1 MKQNIVVAGQETK
14 TAKTGNTKYI
24 IVSDN
29 KKYEFYRNKADRTA
43 SVAYTGYANLN
54 PMLGDTLAIN
64 VEETPESFQDTKT
77 GKMVNYTK
85 RRIMSFDGRVDAT
98 GTLPQATQAPPQAQT
113 PQTGNMTLE
122 LRIDALEAR
131 VAFLENPPQN
141 NLNDEVYADIDGK
154 QTPVP
159 S

>member
-29 KKYEFYRNKADRTA
+29 KKYEFYRNKADGTA

-98 GTLPQATQAPPQAQT
+98 ETPPQATQAPPT
-113 PQTGNMTLE
+113 PVKPPTSVPSASGS
-122 LRIDALEAR
+122 DLEAR
-131 VAFLENPPQN
+131 VKALEDWKDKQP
-141 NLNDEVYADIDGK
+141 VWADIDGK
-154 QTPVP
+154 QEPVP
-159 S
+159 F